1 MTNRT
6 VIMWPPMKRL
16 FGVVLGTVL
25 FGGAFG
31 SIAGCGHPRSPA
43 ELEAGLQSPDPVE
56 RRKAA
61 DGLRKG
67 DEVPPEAVG
76 MLGAAADKET
86 NPDALGAELI
96 ALGVSG
102 APDAKPRIC
111 KRFGDPDVRMSRWA
125 NHAMQAW
132 LKKNEGQ
139 KGCAGDAATA
149 TTMAPTAAPTA
160 TTTAPAPPP
169 PGQPVQ
175 PGGTS
180 TTLTGRS
187 I

>member
-1 MTNRT
+1 MT
-6 VIMWPPMKRL
+6 KRL
-16 FGVVLGTVL
+16 IGVVLGIVTL
-25 FGGAFG
+25 G
-31 SIAGCGHPRSPA
+31 SVVACGHPKSPA

-56 RRKAA
+56 RRKSA
-61 DGLRKG
+61 DGLRSG
-67 DEVPPEAVG
+67 DEVPPEAVAQ
-76 MLGAAADKET
+76 LCAAADKET
-86 NPDALGAELI
+86 NPEALGAELI
-96 ALGVSG
+96 ALGISG

-139 KGCAGDAATA
+139 KGCMGGDSGVVITG
-149 TTMAPTAAPTA
+149 APTSTAPTA
-160 TTTAPAPPP
+160 TPTATSTAPAPPP

-180 TTLTGRS
+180 TTLSGKS

>member
-1 MTNRT
+1 
-6 VIMWPPMKRL
+6 MKR
-16 FGVVLGTVL
+16 FAGAVLGIVTL
-25 FGGAFG
+25 G
-31 SIAGCGHPRSPA
+31 SIMGCGTPKSPA
-43 ELEAGLQSPDPVE
+43 ELESGLQSPDPVE
-56 RRKAA
+56 RRKSA

-67 DEVPPEAVG
+67 DEVPPEAVAQ
-76 MLGAAADKET
+76 LCAAADKET
-86 NPDALGAELI
+86 NPEALGAELI

-102 APDAKPRIC
+102 SPDAKPRIC

-132 LKKNEGQ
+132 LTKNEGQ
-139 KGCAGDAATA
+139 KGCTGSDATA
-149 TTMAPTAAPTA
+149 AMPTAAPTTTA
-160 TTTAPAPPP
+160 TTAAPPPPP

>member
-1 MTNRT
+1 
-6 VIMWPPMKRL
+6 MKAIL
-16 FGVVLGTVL
+16 FAMGLLSLGAV
-25 FGGAFG
+25 
-31 SIAGCGHPRSPA
+31 GCGTPKSPA

-67 DEVPPEAVG
+67 DEVPPEAVP
-76 MLGAAADKET
+76 MLAAAADKEVD
-86 NPDALGAELI
+86 PQALGAMLI

-102 APDAKPRIC
+102 SPEAKPRIC
-111 KRFGDPDVRMSRWA
+111 KRFGDPDVKMSRWA

-132 LKKNEGQ
+132 LKQNPGQ
-139 KGCAGDAATA
+139 KGCTGDEATA
-149 TTMAPTAAPTA
+149 SAPTTTAAPTTA
-160 TTTAPAPPP
+160 APTTGAPQNPPP
-169 PGQPVQ
+169 TNTPSN

-180 TTLTGRS
+180 TTLTGAGRS

>member
-1 MTNRT
+1 MTN
-6 VIMWPPMKRL
+6 PMIKSASMKSFL
-16 FGVVLGTVL
+16 GVVLGVAVL
-25 FGGAFG
+25 G
-31 SIAGCGHPRSPA
+31 SIAGCGTPKSPA
-43 ELEAGLQSPDPVE
+43 ELEAGLQSPDPVD

-67 DEVPPEAVG
+67 DEVPPEAVAQ
-76 MLGAAADKET
+76 LCAAADKET

-102 APDAKPRIC
+102 SPDAKPRIC

-139 KGCAGDAATA
+139 KGCGAGDGVVITS
-149 TTMAPTAAPTA
+149 APTAAPTTTA
-160 TTTAPAPPP
+160 TSTAPAPPP
-169 PGQPVQ
+169 TGQPVQ
-175 PGGTS
+175 TTPGGTS
-180 TTLTGRS
+180 TTLTGKS